1 MNTDAFSSPPGKKGS
16 SVSRFFQRKDVLVL
30 LTIILVAAVVLGVAY
45 WMDQQ
50 RYVYTDKVQVDAP
63 LIKLSPI
70 IGGVLKEVYVSQGDR
85 LYAHETVARI
95 GDEMIKTQVSGIA
108 VIVNKDIGSLYGPG
122 QAVVTMVDPTQ
133 LRLIAQVQEDKGLAL
148 VHSGEPVKFTVDA
161 FDGKEFEGR
170 VESVSETSHAGD
182 VVFNISDQRQT
193 QNFDVKI
200 WYDVNRYPELQNG
213 MSAKVWILKQ

>member
-1 MNTDAFSSPPGKKGS
+1 
-16 SVSRFFQRKDVLVL
+16 
-30 LTIILVAAVVLGVAY
+30 
-45 WMDQQ
+45 
-50 RYVYTDKVQVDAP
+50 
-63 LIKLSPI
+63 
-70 IGGVLKEVYVSQGDR
+70 
-85 LYAHETVARI
+85 
-95 GDEMIKTQVSGIA
+95 
-108 VIVNKDIGSLYGPG
+108 
-122 QAVVTMVDPTQ
+122 
-133 LRLIAQVQEDKGLAL
+133 
-148 VHSGEPVKFTVDA
+148 VKFTVDA